1 MNKLID
7 QDKPIPFDGEQLT
20 IEALD
25 PEIWVQ
31 KPKIPDRAPIRTQ
44 FEVLIINKG

>member
-1 MNKLID
+1 MNKLD
-7 QDKPIPFDGEQLT
+7 TEPKPIPFDGEQLT

-31 KPKIPDRAPIRTQ
+31 KPQIPKTSPYRTQ

>member
-20 IEALD
+20 IGALD

-31 KPKIPDRAPIRTQ
+31 KALFVIRRPYSTQ
-44 FEVLIINKG
+44 FEVFKT